1 MSLCKDECSDCCL
14 GEGSFG
20 KVLRGEYDMS
30 KIQVAV
36 KKIKATDEKEV
47 NMLPQIDNHDNILR
61 YYCTEKDNPFT

>member
-1 MSLCKDECSDCCL
+1 
-14 GEGSFG
+14 
-20 KVLRGEYDMS
+20 MS